1 MQYSQSNFCPV
12 TADFTSGRQFL
23 LDLFSRLAYR
33 EGDFLLSSGVRS
45 SYYINAKE
53 VTLHPQGSLTIGRLL
68 LSMVP
73 EGTQG
78 VAGLTLGADPIVT
91 AVTVVSAME
100 NRPILGLIVRKQ
112 PKGHGTKV
120 YIEGPSLVQGAQ
132 VVVLEDVVTTGKS
145 AMVAVERLRT
155 AGYTVDK
162 VIALVDRDEGGTQ
175 LYQSAGLDF
184 RALFS
189 LVEIKN
195 QCINQLK

>member
-1 MQYSQSNFCPV
+1 MQFTP
-12 TADFTSGRQFL
+12 DFTSQRQFL

-45 SYYINAKE
+45 SYYINGKE
-53 VTLHPQGSLTIGRLL
+53 VTLHPQGSLTIGRLV

-73 EGTQG
+73 EGTQA

-112 PKGHGTKV
+112 PKGHGTKA

-145 AMVAVERLRT
+145 AMLAVERLRT
-155 AGYTVDK
+155 AGYTVDR
-162 VIALVDRDEGGTQ
+162 VIALVDRDQGGSQ

-184 RALFS
+184 RAIFS
-189 LVEIKN
+189 LAEIQEN
-195 QCINQLK
+195 LHNHSQ